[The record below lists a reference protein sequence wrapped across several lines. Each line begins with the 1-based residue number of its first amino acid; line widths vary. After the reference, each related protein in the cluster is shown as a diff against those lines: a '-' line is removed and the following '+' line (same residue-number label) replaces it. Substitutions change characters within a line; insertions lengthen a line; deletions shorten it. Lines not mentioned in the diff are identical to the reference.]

1 LLGHFVQADS
11 LMLEIFN
18 IINSYSQR

>member
-1 LLGHFVQADS
+1 VQADS

-18 IINSYSQR
+18 IITSYSQR